1 MKMKVII
8 STLLAFAFVFTSA
21 TAQDVTYNL
30 SEVTEF
36 KIDGDSNVRS
46 WYGDITDAN
55 ATLVLTGIEN
65 ISADGLTPDV
75 FSSLEINIAV
85 DGIESD
91 SGRLTS
97 NLQSY
102 LKGDD
107 YPTITFKLTEIT
119 AIDAN
124 GNEADITANGVI
136 NAAGVDHSISMNVK
150 AVVNSDGSIRFTGKQ
165 DLLMTSFDIDPPTA
179 VMGTIRARDEIEI
192 IFDVTFAR

>member
-1 MKMKVII
+1 MKVII
-8 STLLAFAFVFTSA
+8 STLLAFAFVFTTA

-30 SEVTEF
+30 SEVAEF
-36 KIDGDSNVRS
+36 RIDGDSNVRS

-55 ATLVLTGIEN
+55 ATLVFSGIEN
-65 ISADGLTPDV
+65 LSIDELTPEA

-91 SGRLTS
+91 SGRLTR

-107 YPTITFKLTEIT
+107 YPTITFKLNEIT
-119 AIDAN
+119 GIEAN
-124 GNEADITANGVI
+124 GNQANISADGVI
-136 NAAGVDHSISMNVK
+136 NAAGVDHSISMNVV
-150 AVVNSDGSIRFTGKQ
+150 ATLNNDGSIRFAGKH